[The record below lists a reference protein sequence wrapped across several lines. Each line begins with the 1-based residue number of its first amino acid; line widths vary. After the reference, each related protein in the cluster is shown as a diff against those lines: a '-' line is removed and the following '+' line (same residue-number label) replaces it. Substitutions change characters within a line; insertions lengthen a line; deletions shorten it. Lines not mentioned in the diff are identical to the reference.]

1 MAAAIN
7 TVTVTSRTV
16 FGNKRIVIGYI
27 NFTAS
32 TWTLGGLAFTGNNVG
47 IGGID
52 YMIIAPGDLQYF
64 YDYTNGKIDA
74 VLCGTA
80 GSNDVQVAANGA
92 TVSTGNVYF
101 MIIGYGKG

>member
-7 TVTVTSRTV
+7 TVTVTNRTV
-16 FGNKRIVIGYI
+16 FGNKRIVTGYI

-32 TWTLGGLAFTGNNVG
+32 TWTAGGLAFTGANVG

-52 YMIIAPGDLQYF
+52 YMLIAPGDLQYF
-64 YDYTNGKIDA
+64 YDYTNQKIDG

-80 GSNDVQVAANGA
+80 GAAQVQVAADGA

-101 MIIGYGKG
+101 MIIGHGKG

>member
-7 TVTVTSRTV
+7 TVTVTSRSV

-32 TWTLGGLAFTGNNVG
+32 TWTVGGLSFTGANVG

-52 YMIIAPGDLQYF
+52 YMILAPGALQYF
-64 YDYTNGKIDA
+64 YDYTNQKIDG

-80 GSNDVQVAANGA
+80 GDSQVQVAANGA
-92 TVSTGNVYF
+92 TVDTNDVYF
-101 MIIGYGKG
+101 MIIGHGKG